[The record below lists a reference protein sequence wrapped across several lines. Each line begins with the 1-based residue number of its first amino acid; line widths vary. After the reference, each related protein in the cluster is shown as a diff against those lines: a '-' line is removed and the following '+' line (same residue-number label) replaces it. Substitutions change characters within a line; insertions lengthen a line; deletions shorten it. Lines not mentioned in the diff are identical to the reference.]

1 MYQFK
6 KINDD
11 EYCLISDNKEFP
23 FKRTVDIAK
32 EMQSID
38 MITTVKV
45 AEFLAERGETY
56 DNTKLRVERIEG
68 NNTIIDES
76 NLRMIEKKAKDIA
89 TTEVLNKVYK
99 RLFNKSIAEMLKE
112 LDITNVGNYFLN
124 KLSSGQDIFKLIIEK
139 PKIKSI
145 KNPDPTNIKDEK
157 ENIKDCSK

>member
-11 EYCLISDNKEFP
+11 EYVLISNNKEFP

-112 LDITNVGNYFLN
+112 LDITD
-124 KLSSGQDIFKLIIEK
+124 KTEE
-139 PKIKSI
+139 I
-145 KNPDPTNIKDEK
+145 KNFSAELTKVLIYGIDDNTPRGEDTQGNREG
-157 ENIKDCSK
+157 N